1 MTIKELRAEKKLS
14 QAKLAASLGVSSSLI
29 AAIEQGSK
37 KVSAN
42 LAAKVKEVYGVAL
55 GESDKMASDA
65 AAAKAAEEPVP
76 EEKSEKKVKTTKK
89 TPAKKAPVKKATAKK
104 AAAPKTAV
112 KKVSVPAPVFI
123 QSPLGGEITPAEVLS
138 KVPAGADKIYIRV
151 DQNKAYWVKGEETG
165 SVDLW

>member
-65 AAAKAAEEPVP
+65 AAAKAAEEPVL
-76 EEKSEKKVKTTKK
+76 EEKAEKKVKTTKK

>member
-76 EEKSEKKVKTTKK
+76 EEKAEKKVKTTKK

-138 KVPAGADKIYIRV
+138 EVPAGADKICIRV

>member
-1 MTIKELRAEKKLS
+1 MV
-14 QAKLAASLGVSSSLI
+14 AASLGLSSSLI

-65 AAAKAAEEPVP
+65 AAAKAAEEPVL
-76 EEKSEKKVKTTKK
+76 EEKAEKKVKTTKK

>member
-14 QAKLAASLGVSSSLI
+14 QAKLAASLGVSSSLV

-76 EEKSEKKVKTTKK
+76 EEKAEKKVKTTKK

>member
-1 MTIKELRAEKKLS
+1 
-14 QAKLAASLGVSSSLI
+14 
-29 AAIEQGSK
+29 
-37 KVSAN
+37 
-42 LAAKVKEVYGVAL
+42 
-55 GESDKMASDA
+55 MA
-65 AAAKAAEEPVP
+65 
-76 EEKSEKKVKTTKK
+76 TTKK
-89 TPAKKAPVKKATAKK
+89 TTATAKKAPVKKATAKK

-151 DQNKAYWVKGEETG
+151 DQNKAYWVKCEETG

>member
-1 MTIKELRAEKKLS
+1 MLQYLHQHSRKRDIHDNQRTPRRKETISGKAS
-14 QAKLAASLGVSSSLI
+14 SLGVSSSLI

-76 EEKSEKKVKTTKK
+76 EEKAEKKVKTT
-89 TPAKKAPVKKATAKK
+89 
-104 AAAPKTAV
+104 
-112 KKVSVPAPVFI
+112 
-123 QSPLGGEITPAEVLS
+123 
-138 KVPAGADKIYIRV
+138 
-151 DQNKAYWVKGEETG
+151 
-165 SVDLW
+165 

>member
-76 EEKSEKKVKTTKK
+76 EEKAEKKVKTTKK

-104 AAAPKTAV
+104 AAAPKTVV

>member
-76 EEKSEKKVKTTKK
+76 EEKAEKKVNTTKK

>member
-76 EEKSEKKVKTTKK
+76 EEKAEKKVKTAKK

-104 AAAPKTAV
+104 TAAPKTAV

>member
-76 EEKSEKKVKTTKK
+76 EEKAEKKVKTTKK

-104 AAAPKTAV
+104 TAAPKTAV

>member
-1 MTIKELRAEKKLS
+1 MTIKELRVEKKLS

-76 EEKSEKKVKTTKK
+76 EEKAEKKVKTTKK

>member
-1 MTIKELRAEKKLS
+1 MNRALPINSMRFIKGDTWGMYLFRISPEVKAPTIPS
-14 QAKLAASLGVSSSLI
+14 TP
-29 AAIEQGSK
+29 
-37 KVSAN
+37 
-42 LAAKVKEVYGVAL
+42 
-55 GESDKMASDA
+55 MASDA

-76 EEKSEKKVKTTKK
+76 EEKAEKKVKTTKK

-112 KKVSVPAPVFI
+112 KKVSVSAPVFI

>member
-14 QAKLAASLGVSSSLI
+14 QAKLAASLGVSSSLV

-76 EEKSEKKVKTTKK
+76 EEKAEKKVKTTKK
-89 TPAKKAPVKKATAKK
+89 TPAKRAPVKKATAKK

>member
-76 EEKSEKKVKTTKK
+76 EAKAEKKVKTTKK

>member
-76 EEKSEKKVKTTKK
+76 EEKAEKKVNTTKK

-151 DQNKAYWVKGEETG
+151 DQNKAYWVKCEETG

>member
-76 EEKSEKKVKTTKK
+76 EEKAEKKVKTTKK

>member
-29 AAIEQGSK
+29 AAIERGSK

-65 AAAKAAEEPVP
+65 AAAKAAEEPVL
-76 EEKSEKKVKTTKK
+76 EEKAEKKVKTTKK

>member
-1 MTIKELRAEKKLS
+1 MGWH
-14 QAKLAASLGVSSSLI
+14 LAT
-29 AAIEQGSK
+29 
-37 KVSAN
+37 
-42 LAAKVKEVYGVAL
+42 
-55 GESDKMASDA
+55 DA

-76 EEKSEKKVKTTKK
+76 EEKAEKKVKTTKK

-151 DQNKAYWVKGEETG
+151 DQNKAYWVKCEETG